1 MDIRTFQ
8 KGDVIFRQGEQGECM
23 YAIVSGTVGI
33 YKEFETPYENK
44 IAELGN
50 GDFLGEMELVEN
62 MPRSA
67 TAVVLSESAELDRIT
82 DQNYLDFFTD
92 NPVQV
97 YLIMKQLS
105 ERLRET
111 TKNYAEACR
120 TVYETVKTAESGKE
134 PDADLLSRQQRF
146 CMAHER
152 RMRE

>member
-1 MDIRTFQ
+1 MDIRIYQ
-8 KGDVIFRQGEQGECM
+8 KGDVIFRQGERGECM
-23 YAIVSGTVGI
+23 YAIISGTVGI
-33 YKEFETPYENK
+33 YKEFEKAHESR

-50 GDFLGEMELVEN
+50 GDFLGEMELVES

-67 TAVVLSESAELDRIT
+67 TAVVLSDTAELDRIT
-82 DQNYLDFFTD
+82 DDNYLDFFTE

-120 TVYETVKTAESGKE
+120 TVYETLQTVESGKE
-134 PDADLLSRQQRF
+134 PDHWLLEQQQRF
-146 CMAHER
+146 SRAYEGMAE
-152 RMRE
+152 

>member
-1 MDIRTFQ
+1 MDIRTYQ
-8 KGDVIFRQGEQGECM
+8 KGDVIFRQGERGECM
-23 YAIVSGTVGI
+23 YAIISGTVGI
-33 YKEFETPYENK
+33 YKEFETAHESR

-50 GDFLGEMELVEN
+50 GDFLGEMELVES

-67 TAVVLSESAELDRIT
+67 TAVVLSDTAELDRIT
-82 DQNYLDFFTD
+82 DDNYLDFFTE

-120 TVYETVKTAESGKE
+120 TVYETLQTVKRGKE
-134 PDADLLSRQQRF
+134 PDPRLLEQQQRF
-146 CMAHER
+146 SRAYEGMAE
-152 RMRE
+152 